1 MPSSMIFA
9 SLVVLW
15 LLILVPAVARHRQE
29 VARPSVAALSGRVLA
44 RSPRRRSQEVDVMV
58 ERDETV
64 VEAGRVVTATRTA
77 EVRVPSARTELRLD
91 DGEPDEGSA
100 VDDGDHGGDEGG
112 DWAAEQPDDRLWE
125 RPPPRYRAGRGGFDA
140 EAAALAARARYAFR
154 QRVVLAMLV
163 TAVGAGVVAG
173 VALPVL
179 WWVHGAIDVVLVGYL
194 VYLRRQVRMEEA
206 IRARRAARMAGTRR
220 PSAAEDP
227 ELDDW
232 AERGR
237 AATRPTESDE
247 ADDDRQADSDPKTA
261 PEASDDE
268 HEDVAAAAS
277 EVPAVVEEERPA
289 LPRLRPTPP
298 PPLPAGTAF
307 VEDEEDELELDDGS
321 APGYRRAAGQ

>member
-1 MPSSMIFA
+1 VPSSMIFA

-44 RSPRRRSQEVDVMV
+44 RSPRRRSQEDGMV

-64 VEAGRVVTATRTA
+64 VDAGRVVTATRTA
-77 EVRVPSARTELRLD
+77 EVRVPSARTELRFDEPEPAEDSADGVGD
-91 DGEPDEGSA
+91 DA
-100 VDDGDHGGDEGG
+100 VDDAAGE
-112 DWAAEQPDDRLWE
+112 DWAEDQSDDRLWE
-125 RPPPRYRAGRGGFDA
+125 RPPARYRAGRGGFDA
-140 EAAALAARARYAFR
+140 EAAALTARARYAFR

-163 TAVGAGVVAG
+163 LTVATGVAAG

-179 WWVHGAIDVVLVGYL
+179 WWAHGAVDVLLVGYL

-220 PSAAEDP
+220 PSAADDP

-237 AATRPTESDE
+237 VATRQAESEEADE
-247 ADDDRQADSDPKTA
+247 ADDDLAADPDPETTA
-261 PEASDDE
+261 VADAED
-268 HEDVAAAAS
+268 EDVAP
-277 EVPAVVEEERPA
+277 EVVEEERPA

-298 PPLPAGTAF
+298 PPLPAGTAL
-307 VEDEEDELELDDGS
+307 VEDEEEELDLDDGS
-321 APGYRRAAGQ
+321 APGYRRAVGQ

>member
-44 RSPRRRSQEVDVMV
+44 RSPRRRSQEDGMV

-64 VEAGRVVTATRTA
+64 VDAARVVTATRTA
-77 EVRVPSARTELRLD
+77 EVRVPSARTELRFD
-91 DGEPDEGSA
+91 DAEPTEDSADGVDDDA
-100 VDDGDHGGDEGG
+100 VDVADDAGE
-112 DWAAEQPDDRLWE
+112 DWAEDRSDDRLWE
-125 RPPPRYRAGRGGFDA
+125 RPPARYRAGRGGFDA
-140 EAAALAARARYAFR
+140 EAAALTARARYAFR

-163 TAVGAGVVAG
+163 LAVATGVAAG

-179 WWVHGAIDVVLVGYL
+179 WWAHGAVDVLLVGYL

-220 PSAAEDP
+220 PSAADDP

-237 AATRPTESDE
+237 AATRQADSEEADE
-247 ADDDRQADSDPKTA
+247 ADDDLAADPDPETTADAEDEDVTPA
-261 PEASDDE
+261 PE
-268 HEDVAAAAS
+268 
-277 EVPAVVEEERPA
+277 VVEEERPA

-298 PPLPAGTAF
+298 PPLPAGTAL
-307 VEDEEDELELDDGS
+307 VEDEEEELDLDDGS
-321 APGYRRAAGQ
+321 APGYRRAVGQ